1 MFATSPPGS
10 TTAARLVAVQATIEQ
25 FCWIGVTGTML
36 TLSGCMNGFKYAGPN
51 ASYRKPVL
59 AREVF
64 QRRLGPRA
72 EMLDHFGCR
81 ECAEPRRGPVVFAA
95 RKSDEKTCREQ
106 IARAGGIHELVDRRR
121 AHGLVAVA
129 RDN

>member
-10 TTAARLVAVQATIEQ
+10 TMAARLVAVQATIEQ
-25 FCWIGVTGTML
+25 FCWIGVTGTMV
-36 TLSGCMNGFKYAGPN
+36 TLRGCMNGFRYERPN
-51 ASYRKPVL
+51 GSYRKPVL

-81 ECAEPRRGPVVFAA
+81 ERAELRRGPVVFAA
-95 RKSDEKTCREQ
+95 RKSDEKSRREQ
-106 IARAGGIHELVDRRR
+106 IAR
-121 AHGLVAVA
+121 
-129 RDN
+129 